1 MNNNEIMQKILNV
14 MQTVPPQEREEYIK
28 NLYQSQNQNYT
39 QARSQLEQLINSNN
53 PKLQQI
59 KMLCNQFGIRGEV
72 NSVLMT
78 RSLIH

>member
-1 MNNNEIMQKILNV
+1 MNNNEIMHKILNV

-53 PKLQQI
+53 PKIQQI
-59 KMLCNQFGIRGEV
+59 KMLCNQFGIKF
-72 NSVLMT
+72 
-78 RSLIH
+78 

>member
-1 MNNNEIMQKILNV
+1 MNNNEIMHKILNV

-59 KMLCNQFGIRGEV
+59 KMLCNQFGIR
-72 NSVLMT
+72 
-78 RSLIH
+78 I